1 MGWVIGASRKLLDPL
16 DARPLAARVRAAMRT
31 TGLAA
36 VPRGPAAFTR
46 GNAAGLTRREL
57 QVLQLLARNLRNQ
70 EIAAQLSRSV
80 RTVDHHLEALYA
92 KLEVSSRSDAVARG
106 RALGLIDE
114 K

>member
-1 MGWVIGASRKLLDPL
+1 MSAQPL
-16 DARPLAARVRAAMRT
+16 GLRIRAAMRT
-31 TGLAA
+31 AGLAA

-57 QVLQLLARNLRNQ
+57 QVLQCLARNLRNQ
-70 EIAAQLSRSV
+70 DIAAELSRSV
-80 RTVDHHLEALYA
+80 RTVDHHVESLYA
-92 KLEVSSRSDAVARG
+92 KLDVRGRREAVARA